1 MLFRLSANNML
12 RIRYPNSFL
21 KLLLIGFALA
31 ILPLLWA
38 FINANIAFGELAAE
52 SQATMANAVETT
64 RLSQELEEKA
74 SLMERS
80 ARQYFVL
87 KDALLFENYLQAST
101 SFNESIASLQ
111 QYINKPTLQDKLQ
124 QLKQQT
130 DKLHLAILTSKDSPV
145 DDLTFLDAFRRINID
160 IEKIIV
166 SNNHAIDET
175 AKLFKE
181 KAKKTQKHLFLE
193 SLILIPLALL
203 VAAVITFLLARP
215 IRRMDRA
222 INNLGQGHYDDT
234 ISIDGPGDLRVLGN
248 RLDWLRTELKDLN
261 DKKQQFL
268 RHVSHELKTPLTAIR
283 EATELLHDRIGGE
296 LSEQQDVL
304 VQITRDNS
312 VRLQKMIENL
322 LNYTKVGTSGKQI
335 TLKQLDLSALIKKV
349 LDAHALTIT
358 NKELVINLDLNIGN
372 KMYSNEEKLF
382 IIIDNLLSNAV
393 NYIPNT
399 GQINIKTKIEH
410 DWFTIEMM
418 DNGPGLNEADA
429 EKVFDPF
436 YRGETVN
443 NGLINGSGLGL
454 TIVKDVVESLNGH
467 INLIASD
474 TGAHFKVRLPHGK
487 TKTMEI

>member
-1 MLFRLSANNML
+1 ML

-31 ILPLLWA
+31 ILPFLWA

-52 SQATMANAVETT
+52 SEATMANAVETT
-64 RLSQELEEKA
+64 RLSQVLQEKS

-87 KDALLFENYLQAST
+87 KDALLFENYLQANT
-101 SFNESIASLQ
+101 SFNETIVSLERN
-111 QYINKPTLQDKLQ
+111 ISNPALETKLE

-130 DKLHLAILTSKDSPV
+130 DDLHTTILASKNSPV
-145 DDLTFLDAFRRINID
+145 NDLTFLDAFRRINID
-160 IEKIIV
+160 IEKTIV
-166 SNNHAIDET
+166 ENNQAIDT
-175 AKLFKE
+175 AANQFKE
-181 KAKKTQKHLFLE
+181 KAKQTQRHLFLE

-203 VAAVITFLLARP
+203 VAVVITFLLARP
-215 IRRMDRA
+215 IRRMDKA
-222 INNLGQGHYDDT
+222 ISNLGQGNYDAT

-296 LSEQQDVL
+296 LSQQQSEL

-322 LNYTKVGTSGKQI
+322 LNYTKVGTSKQRVK
-335 TLKQLDLSALIKKV
+335 LQQLDLAALIKKV
-349 LDAHALTIT
+349 LEAHALSISNKKLTIA
-358 NKELVINLDLNIGN
+358 LDLNIGN

-382 IIIDNLLSNAV
+382 IILDNLISNAV
-393 NYIPNT
+393 NYIHDA
-399 GQINIKTKIEH
+399 GQIDISTQIDN
-410 DWFTIEMM
+410 DWFMIDIK
-418 DNGPGLNEADA
+418 DNGPGLNAEDAD
-429 EKVFDPF
+429 KVFDPF

-443 NGLINGSGLGL
+443 NGLISGSGLGL
-454 TIVKDVVESLNGH
+454 TIVKDVVETLNGH
-467 INLIASD
+467 IDLVDSD
-474 TGAHFKVRLPHGK
+474 TGAHFKVHLPHLK
-487 TKTMEI
+487 TETLEI

>member
-1 MLFRLSANNML
+1 ML

-31 ILPLLWA
+31 ILPFLWA

-52 SQATMANAVETT
+52 SEATMANAVETT
-64 RLSQELEEKA
+64 RLSQVLQEKS

-87 KDALLFENYLQAST
+87 KDALLFENYLQANT
-101 SFNESIASLQ
+101 SFNETIVSLERN
-111 QYINKPTLQDKLQ
+111 ISNPALETKLE

-130 DKLHLAILTSKDSPV
+130 DDLHTTILASKNSPV
-145 DDLTFLDAFRRINID
+145 NDLTFLDAFRRINID
-160 IEKIIV
+160 IEKTIV
-166 SNNHAIDET
+166 ENNQAIDT
-175 AKLFKE
+175 AANQFKE
-181 KAKKTQKHLFLE
+181 KAKQTQRHLFLE

-203 VAAVITFLLARP
+203 VAVVITFLLARP
-215 IRRMDRA
+215 IRRMDKA
-222 INNLGQGHYDDT
+222 ISNLGQGNYDAT

-296 LSEQQDVL
+296 LSQQQSEL

-322 LNYTKVGTSGKQI
+322 LNYTKVGTSKQRVK
-335 TLKQLDLSALIKKV
+335 LQQLDLAALIKKV
-349 LDAHALTIT
+349 LEAHALSISNKKLTIA
-358 NKELVINLDLNIGN
+358 LDLNIGN

-382 IIIDNLLSNAV
+382 IILDNLISNAV
-393 NYIPNT
+393 NYIHDA
-399 GQINIKTKIEH
+399 GQIDICTQIDN
-410 DWFTIEMM
+410 DWFMIDIK
-418 DNGPGLNEADA
+418 DNGPGLNAEDAD
-429 EKVFDPF
+429 KVFDPF

-443 NGLINGSGLGL
+443 NGLISGSGLGL
-454 TIVKDVVESLNGH
+454 TIVKDVVETLNGH
-467 INLIASD
+467 IDLVDSD
-474 TGAHFKVRLPHGK
+474 TGAHFKVHLPHLK
-487 TKTMEI
+487 TETLEI

>member
-1 MLFRLSANNML
+1 ML

-38 FINANIAFGELAAE
+38 FINANIAFGELATE
-52 SQATMANAVETT
+52 SQTTMANAVETT
-64 RLSQELEEKA
+64 RLSQELEEKT

-87 KDALLFENYLQAST
+87 KDALLFENYLQASS
-101 SFNESIASLQ
+101 SFNETINSLQ
-111 QYINKPTLQDKLQ
+111 ANINNAKLQ
-124 QLKQQT
+124 NKLKQLKQQT
-130 DKLHLAILTSKDSPV
+130 DDLHLAVIASKNKPIN
-145 DDLTFLDAFRRINID
+145 DLTFLDVFRRINID
-160 IEKIIV
+160 VEKIIV
-166 SNNHAIDET
+166 ENNRTIDET
-175 AKLFKE
+175 ARQFKE
-181 KAKKTQKHLFLE
+181 KAKRTQKHLFLE
-193 SLILIPLALL
+193 SLILIPLALM
-203 VAAVITFLLARP
+203 VAAAITFLLARP

-296 LSEQQDVL
+296 LSQQQGEL

-322 LNYTKVGTSGKQI
+322 LDYTKVGTSRQQI
-335 TLKQLDLSALIKKV
+335 KLQQLDLSALIKKV
-349 LDAHALTIT
+349 LDAHALTIS
-358 NKELVINLDLNIGN
+358 NKQLSIKLDLNIGN

-382 IIIDNLLSNAV
+382 ITLDNLISNAV

-399 GQINIKTKIEH
+399 GQITIKTQIEH
-410 DWFTIEMM
+410 EWFTIDIM

-436 YRGETVN
+436 YRGETIN

-467 INLIASD
+467 INLVKTD
-474 TGAHFKVRLPHGK
+474 TGAHFNVQLPHRN
-487 TKTMEI
+487 TETLEI